1 MGKFTLLLGAAG
13 AAFILATFALP
24 GVLAVAPAAIAAPAP
39 VQVVP
44 AQPGMADLFQE
55 EKARARQH
63 PLPDQF

>member
-13 AAFILATFALP
+13 AAFILATFVLP
-24 GVLAVAPAAIAAPAP
+24 GVVAVTPAAVAAPAP
-39 VQVVP
+39 VQVTP

-55 EKARARQH
+55 EKARAQQH